1 MLKSWHARQVS
12 DLVIGD
18 FDFVISLLAR
28 HGGREGTS
36 VLKIEI
42 LVNQYRSG
50 CQRSETLVGAHLQ
63 DKFRQCQ
70 D

>member
-28 HGGREGTS
+28 HGGREGP
-36 VLKIEI
+36 
-42 LVNQYRSG
+42 Q
-50 CQRSETLVGAHLQ
+50 
-63 DKFRQCQ
+63 F
-70 D
+70 